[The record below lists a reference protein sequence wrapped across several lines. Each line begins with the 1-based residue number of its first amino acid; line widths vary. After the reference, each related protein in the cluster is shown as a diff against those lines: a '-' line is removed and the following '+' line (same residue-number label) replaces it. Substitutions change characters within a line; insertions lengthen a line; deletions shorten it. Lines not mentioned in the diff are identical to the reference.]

1 MQMCRLQPAACCPG
15 IAGGGSDGAALMCR
29 ALEPSVPHLDYPGWN
44 NTVICTEIS
53 SKVSIHSHYA
63 ESRPL
68 DGAEPKHD

>member
-1 MQMCRLQPAACCPG
+1 MQMCWLQPAACCL
-15 IAGGGSDGAALMCR
+15 DLLEEVQMEQRGALG
-29 ALEPSVPHLDYPGWN
+29 PSVPHLYYPGWN

-53 SKVSIHSHYA
+53 SKVFIHSHYT

>member
-1 MQMCRLQPAACCPG
+1 
-15 IAGGGSDGAALMCR
+15 MCR
-29 ALEPSVPHLDYPGWN
+29 ALEPSVPRLDYPGWN